1 MNNSLLLIYEQS
13 TAVNGIPRPQTVA
26 EHRRRPGLFSPFI
39 ATAWAS
45 VSAIDM
51 AADDELQSAR
61 DAYSRGDWRA
71 AYDNFAQT
79 QETKDLDTDDLSS
92 FGMAAWRLGHGR
104 HSMQLSEQ
112 AFNRL
117 NATNDTRNAAMKALE
132 VALQWF
138 NGGDLTIARVWLNR
152 VRRLH
157 DNQPDDQI
165 LAYLLYLDSLIAIDE
180 GRNEAAAKLAEELQE
195 VTERLDSPGF
205 TALCLTASGVTMLP
219 FARTS
224 EAFAQLDEAMM
235 PVLADQVPVDWAGD
249 IYCAVIYECHRLADL
264 NRMKTWFDAME
275 VWRKGPQVSAS
286 WYGTTCEVHKMDLHS
301 ATKNYA
307 EVEQRLLDAVAAMG
321 DFPATAGKGYYEL
334 GEIRRRRGDVDGAR
348 DAFGKAREHN
358 NDPQPGEALLRCQ
371 LGEDA
376 AATDLRVRID
386 AEQDEINRV
395 RLLPAA
401 VEIALAR
408 GRVDEADQY
417 CTELETGAEKFDSP
431 GFRAWARHA
440 RGAVLVKQDRAA
452 EALPVLQDALRRY
465 RSTQC
470 RYEMAQVYE
479 WMSLARKHTGDTNG
493 AATDT
498 ANAEAIYQQL
508 GAVPTHASH
517 DDDAPGGLTK
527 RELEVLAG
535 IAAGASNREVGKQ
548 LFISEKTVG
557 RHLANIY
564 VKLGVSS
571 RTAAA
576 AWAHENKV
584 RPSASTSFAP

>member
-1 MNNSLLLIYEQS
+1 
-13 TAVNGIPRPQTVA
+13 
-26 EHRRRPGLFSPFI
+26 
-39 ATAWAS
+39 
-45 VSAIDM
+45 M
-51 AADDELQSAR
+51 AADDEILAAR
-61 DAYSRGDWRA
+61 DAYSQGDWRA
-71 AYDNFAQT
+71 AYDRFTEAQNT
-79 QETKDLDTDDLSS
+79 TELTTDDLSS
-92 FGMAAWRLGHGR
+92 FGLAAWRLGHGR

-117 NATNDTRNAAMKALE
+117 NAANDTQGAAMKAVE

-138 NGGDLTIARVWLNR
+138 NGGDLTITRVWINR
-152 VRRLH
+152 ARRLH
-157 DNQPDDQI
+157 DKQPDDQV
-165 LAYLLYLDSLIAIDE
+165 LAYLLYLDSLVAIDE
-180 GRNEAAAKLAEELQE
+180 GRNDVAAQLAQELQE

-205 TALCLTASGVTMLP
+205 NALCSTASGVTMLP
-219 FARTS
+219 FARTT

-301 ATKNYA
+301 ATKDYHQ
-307 EVEQRLLDAVAAMG
+307 VEQRLLDAIGALG
-321 DFPATAGKGYYEL
+321 DFPGTAGKGYYEL
-334 GEIRRRRGDVDGAR
+334 GEIRRRKGDIDGAR
-348 DAFGKAREHN
+348 AAFATARDHN
-358 NDPQPGEALLRCQ
+358 KDPQPGEALLRCH

-376 AATDLRVRID
+376 AAATDLRMRMD
-386 AEQDEINRV
+386 AEQDDINRT

-401 VEIALAR
+401 VEIALVR
-408 GRVDEADQY
+408 NKVDEADHY

-440 RGAVLVKQDRAA
+440 RGAVLVKQGRYAD
-452 EALPVLQDALRRY
+452 ALPVLQDALRRY

-479 WMSLARKHTGDTNG
+479 WMSLARQGAGDTAA

-508 GAVPTHASH
+508 GAVPSHAAPTEA
-517 DDDAPGGLTK
+517 APGGLTK

-535 IAAGASNREVGKQ
+535 IAAGASNRDLGKQ

-584 RPSASTSFAP
+584 RPAASTSFAP